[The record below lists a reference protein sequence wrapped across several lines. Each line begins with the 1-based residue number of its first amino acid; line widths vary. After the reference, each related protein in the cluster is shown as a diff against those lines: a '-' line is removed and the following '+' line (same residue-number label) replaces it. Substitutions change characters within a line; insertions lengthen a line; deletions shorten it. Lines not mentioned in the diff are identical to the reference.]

1 MESNIRLL
9 RISNEKLT
17 YQNDKAEE
25 KAKEDSATIEQLRT
39 DLQEKTGAL
48 DELEA
53 AHKVPRR
60 CHHEFNPSG
69 RIFLLQPPLT
79 PMSHLLHHTNCHSH
93 ST

>member
-25 KAKEDSATIEQLRT
+25 KAKEDLATIEQLRT

-53 AHKVPRR
+53 AHKVPGVVATRSFHPGDVR
-60 CHHEFNPSG
+60 SC
-69 RIFLLQPPLT
+69 
-79 PMSHLLHHTNCHSH
+79 
-93 ST
+93 